1 MTPDQG
7 AATLSTGETT
17 RWEWA
22 DNGNGRQV
30 YRQITQPRTDAA
42 PTAEPVTASSRW
54 ATFTTGDEKWSDL
67 ELSPPQG
74 QATVTTPDGTEV
86 PAPAAVTD
94 STNAQIRRLIYLKA
108 RLKTLDAEIK
118 EHKAEVSELDARIR
132 ADWSEEGQNSATL
145 EGKTA
150 YLFPIYHVENTG
162 DNGPADIRD
171 ALEGSGLGHML
182 QPNYSASAL
191 KAYLKELHGRGERPP
206 DALAAVCSL
215 HITSEI
221 RVRDAAARTVP
232 VVY

>member
-17 RWEWA
+17 TWEWV

-30 YRQITQPRTDAA
+30 YRHVTQRADVE
-42 PTAEPVTASSRW
+42 PTPDISPWAS
-54 ATFTTGDEKWSDL
+54 FTTDDEKWSDL
-67 ELSPPQG
+67 ELSPPQD
-74 QATVTTPDGTEV
+74 QATVITADGTEV
-86 PAPAAVTD
+86 PAPAVPTD
-94 STNAQIRRLIYLKA
+94 STNTKLRRLIYLKA
-108 RLKTLDAEIK
+108 RVKTMEAEIKAHKAEAAELDAE
-118 EHKAEVSELDARIR
+118 IR

-150 YLFPIYHVENTG
+150 YLFPVYHVENTG
-162 DNGPADIRD
+162 DNGPADIRA
-171 ALEGSGLGHML
+171 ALEESGLGHML

-191 KAYLKELHGRGERPP
+191 KAYLKELRERGEQPP

-215 HITSEI
+215 HLTSEVRI
-221 RVRDAAARTVP
+221 RDAAARTVP